1 MPRKEATIF
10 TQNDETRTI
19 FSIARTTKRSNFA
32 RDSIRRYPRWG
43 IVNPPISI
51 ANARWC
57 VSFDPEAA
65 RWCNARARE
74 DEICLSSLNYQRIG
88 ASMRVAEVSTSLK
101 RSNFAPVAD
110 QYRPIAVLILPPRD
124 WTVFCAHKCFA
135 IINVFIS
142 NSIRKLAGNFRIRSR
157 VKNFII
163 VYAYDESFL
172 ISFSR
177 NPFAR
182 WEEGN
187 YGPRIMKKL
196 NLAER

>member
-1 MPRKEATIF
+1 MT
-10 TQNDETRTI
+10 
-19 FSIARTTKRSNFA
+19 
-32 RDSIRRYPRWG
+32 RYPRWG

-110 QYRPIAVLILPPRD
+110 QYRPIAVLVLPPRD

-142 NSIRKLAGNFRIRSR
+142 RIQFANWLVIFDLALKILLSYTHTTNHF
-157 VKNFII
+157 
-163 VYAYDESFL
+163 
-172 ISFSR
+172 
-177 NPFAR
+177 
-182 WEEGN
+182 
-187 YGPRIMKKL
+187 
-196 NLAER
+196 